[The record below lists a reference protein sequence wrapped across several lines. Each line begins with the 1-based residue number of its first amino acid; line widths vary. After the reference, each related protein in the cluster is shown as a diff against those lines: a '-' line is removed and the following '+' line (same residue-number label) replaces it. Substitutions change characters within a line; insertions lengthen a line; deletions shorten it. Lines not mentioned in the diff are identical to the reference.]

1 MRWRTLHRSM
11 LGQMLILTALFSAWG
26 FYSIA
31 ILPWSGSPPVAPTPA
46 IDLTGTK
53 VRDAFSMFLFESSG
67 KTDRPTPIDA
77 NPVIREVLARNPA
90 FRYQIRIDDRVYG
103 NASQARFYES
113 LGFARFTRMSK
124 GMGAY
129 RPCSLL
135 QRDLT
140 VGRDH
145 RYISYSNC
153 ERLTYY
159 EYSGLTT
166 PIDVSDLAN
175 ATPETK
181 WMMGYIVTFL
191 KTVGALVLLFAL
203 VLVVNMVMIRRVA
216 KLAGSFDP
224 ERIDDTLPE
233 RGLPVEVVP
242 LVRAVNT
249 MVTRVRDARAQQA
262 FFLSAAAHEMRT
274 PLTVLRTRLE
284 LLDDGAAKDRLVK
297 DVRRMTRLVNQL
309 LMLMGVQAREVNHE
323 PFDLAT
329 CIHRAIA
336 AREPVATDRGVRI
349 RFVADPAAASPS
361 IPGDAALFEVAVA
374 NLIENAVTVSPAG
387 EEVVV
392 TLDADG
398 TVTVRDHGPGVP
410 EEQRPMLFQPFV
422 RFSSHR
428 GGHGLGLAITRAIV
442 TRHGGDV
449 TVANADDGGA
459 VFTIRPDGTTT
470 NGVAVRPD
478 R

>member
-1 MRWRTLHRSM
+1 M

-31 ILPWSGSPPVAPTPA
+31 ILPWSGSPPVAATPA
-46 IDLTGTK
+46 IDLTATK
-53 VRDAFSMFLFESSG
+53 VRDAFSAFLLDSSSNA
-67 KTDRPTPIDA
+67 RPRTPIA
-77 NPVIREVLARNPA
+77 SNPVIREVMARNPD
-90 FRYQIRIDDRVYG
+90 FRYLVRIENRVYS
-103 NASQARFYES
+103 NASEARFYDA
-113 LGFARFTRMSK
+113 LGFARFTRMSA
-124 GMGAY
+124 GMGEY

-135 QRDLT
+135 QQDLT

-145 RYISYSNC
+145 RYIVYSNC
-153 ERLTYY
+153 DRLTYY
-159 EYSGLTT
+159 EYYGLTT

-284 LLDDGAAKDRLVK
+284 LLDDGPDKERLVK
-297 DVRRMTRLVNQL
+297 DVRRMMRLVNQL

-329 CIHRAIA
+329 CIRRAIA
-336 AREPVATDRGVRI
+336 AREPVATDRGVHI
-349 RFVADPAAASPS
+349 RFVNDTAGTSPS
-361 IPGDAALFEVAVA
+361 IPGDAALFEVALA
-374 NLIENAVTVSPAG
+374 NLIENAVTVSPTG
-387 EEVVV
+387 GEVVV
-392 TLDADG
+392 TLEADG
-398 TVTVRDHGPGVP
+398 TVTVRDNGPGIP
-410 EEQRPMLFQPFV
+410 EEQQPMLFQPFV

-442 TRHGGDV
+442 TRHGGEV

-470 NGVAVRPD
+470 NGVAVRPE